1 MLFEFFAWWYGP
13 GWLGAFS
20 GAFNWV
26 KAVQAA
32 FSIDVLLKT
41 LFSPWKR
48 IVALPGRSLDAKFQA
63 AIDNLI
69 SRVIGFFV
77 RIIVLFTALIII
89 SLAALGGLI
98 LAIIWP
104 LLPLVSVG
112 LIIWG
117 VLG

>member
-13 GWLGAFS
+13 GWLGAFR
-20 GAFNWV
+20 GAFDWV
-26 KAVQAA
+26 RAVQAA
-32 FSIDVLLKT
+32 FSIDILLKT

-48 IVALPGRSLDAKFQA
+48 IVVIGGRSLDAKFHA

-77 RIIVLFTALIII
+77 RLIVLFAAVIII
-89 SLAALGGLI
+89 SLAAIAGLV
-98 LAIIWP
+98 LAVLWP
-104 LLPLVSVG
+104 LLPLISVG

-117 VLG
+117 LIG